1 LLPPDCRAS
10 LHGVAGGRMDVR
22 VKVFLVAVC
31 AAGVGLFAYQQVY
44 RATAEYTA
52 PPSTSDA
59 SPRPGPAPAI
69 ATIGADDNASAA
81 PAPKVAEVSAPNTAS
96 APKAQATPEAEDP
109 PSHKHKKQRKGRNR
123 RDR

>member
-1 LLPPDCRAS
+1 
-10 LHGVAGGRMDVR
+10 MDVR

-59 SPRPGPAPAI
+59 RPGPAPAI
-69 ATIGADDNASAA
+69 AAIGADDNASAA

-96 APKAQATPEAEDP
+96 APKAQAKPEAEDP
-109 PSHKHKKQRKGRNR
+109 PSHKHKKQRKERNR